1 MRSLLVLAFVALST
15 CSPQSPPVLQR
26 ELERVRSAD
35 PATML
40 REALRSGR
48 IEFLEVCGLG
58 CGTPNLGVLTYHR
71 CYGSVA
77 KVRTIDSAGDVIVSD
92 LQETFKREAARLAES
107 YNPMLV
113 AALDSLG
120 KRSCGST
127 EQWDEL
133 WRAMQVVAEE
143 VPQNPYVTSI
153 LASVNP
159 RRDGYDFQLHVPDS
173 LSITGQLFAHLCS
186 LPQQFGIAKVQVKV
200 TTGDINN
207 GPEARPGFSCTNGK
221 VQA

>member
-1 MRSLLVLAFVALST
+1 MRSLLVLALVVMSA
-15 CSPQSPPVLQR
+15 CAPQSPPALRR
-26 ELERVRSAD
+26 ELARVRSAD
-35 PATML
+35 PAIML

-48 IEFLEVCGLG
+48 FEFLEVCGIG

-77 KVRTIDSAGDVIVSD
+77 RVRTIDRTGDVIVSD
-92 LQETFKREAARLAES
+92 LQETFKREAARLAET

-120 KRSCGST
+120 KRSCGTT

-133 WRAMQVVAEE
+133 WRAMQAVAQE

-173 LSITGQLFAHLCS
+173 LSITGQLFARLCS
-186 LPQQFGIAKVQVKV
+186 LPPRFGMARVQVKV
-200 TTGDINN
+200 TTGDIND
-207 GPEARPGFSCTNGK
+207 GPESRPGFSCVSGE
-221 VQA
+221 VEV